1 MSSLDSF
8 ILIGAAIGCM
18 WGIWLLLQFVFDAIE
33 DYHAAWREE
42 RYREDAPADGERGAS

>member
-8 ILIGAAIGCM
+8 ILIGAAVGCL
-18 WGIWLLLQFVFDAIE
+18 WGIWLLLQFVFDALE

-42 RYREDAPADGERGAS
+42 REREASFPDGERGD